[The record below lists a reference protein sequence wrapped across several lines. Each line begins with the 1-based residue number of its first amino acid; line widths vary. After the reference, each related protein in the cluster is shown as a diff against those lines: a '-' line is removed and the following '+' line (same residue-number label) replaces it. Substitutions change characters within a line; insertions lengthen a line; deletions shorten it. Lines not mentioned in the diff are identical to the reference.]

1 MGDDFDLALPVK
13 RDLIHPSID
22 GCAPYAERPCK
33 RRLAAKMVD
42 SLGFS
47 HNASSLA
54 WHTLPVN
61 NAIHARIYSPSMAA
75 NTITDR
81 IREAF
86 NESEFGGALGQGQ
99 AALARRV
106 GVSKQTVGDWLVG
119 RSVNIRP
126 DNLFDLAD
134 VLRVEARWLATGKG
148 PKRLPAQP
156 SRSYLDAALKLEHMP
171 TGKRNAFLLLI
182 NQADPPG

>member
-1 MGDDFDLALPVK
+1 MGDDLDLALPIK
-13 RDLIHPSID
+13 RDLVYPSVD
-22 GCAPYAERPCK
+22 GCTPYAERPCQ
-33 RRLAAKMVD
+33 RRLATKMVD
-42 SLGFS
+42 GLRFS
-47 HNASSLA
+47 HDASSLT

-61 NAIHARIYSPSMAA
+61 NAIHARIYIPSMAA

-86 NESEFGGALGQGQ
+86 NESEFGGELGLGQ
-99 AALARRV
+99 AAFARRV
-106 GVSKQTVGDWLVG
+106 GVSKQTVGDWLLG

-126 DNLFDLAD
+126 ENLFYLAD
-134 VLRVEARWLATGKG
+134 SLRVEARWLATGKG

-156 SRSYLDAALKLEHMP
+156 SRPYLDVAVKLEHMP

-182 NQADPPG
+182 NQSDHPG